1 MVCEA
6 FFFIYQLSNELRPG
20 ITFVPK
26 DLNEV
31 MRTLLKDCYQT
42 KEKFWWESIFSYT
55 LLFSRVCHLK
65 QWIQCEYLVQIFK
78 FFLFSFF
85 LIKYNIFPWL
95 SWVHAA
101 EKSKIRAS
109 KQRARFYPGEG
120 RLGQLHKSVFF
131 RFKVWYINSKMNE
144 SR

>member
-42 KEKFWWESIFSYT
+42 KEKF
-55 LLFSRVCHLK
+55 
-65 QWIQCEYLVQIFK
+65 
-78 FFLFSFF
+78 
-85 LIKYNIFPWL
+85 
-95 SWVHAA
+95 
-101 EKSKIRAS
+101 
-109 KQRARFYPGEG
+109 
-120 RLGQLHKSVFF
+120 
-131 RFKVWYINSKMNE
+131 
-144 SR
+144 